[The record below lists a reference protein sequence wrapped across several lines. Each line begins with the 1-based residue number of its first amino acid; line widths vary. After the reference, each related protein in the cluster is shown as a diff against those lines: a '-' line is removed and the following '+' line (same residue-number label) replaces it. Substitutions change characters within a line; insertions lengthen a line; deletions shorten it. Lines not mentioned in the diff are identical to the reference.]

1 MSRRSLNRHGG
12 DKGMSTYSFRFLA
25 VYIMGQINVKLEM
38 VGGVVVVVGC
48 KFKHSI
54 LTQTKLDKARFR
66 TPPIPL
72 I

>member
-1 MSRRSLNRHGG
+1 MSRRGLNRHGG
-12 DKGMSTYSFRFLA
+12 DKGMSTYSFGFLT

-54 LTQTKLDKARFR
+54 LTQTKLDKARLELR
-66 TPPIPL
+66 QL
-72 I
+72 R